1 MKNILSG
8 VLQKIIF
15 LVLLVGLVWWGMGT
29 YLGGKFNPLAWFKAQ
44 PVTID
49 QTPLVVTEIKQI
61 AELQTARM
69 YCELMVDSIP
79 TSPADLA
86 WRSLSN
92 TFIIPGLTEAFLPP
106 GKKLVMV
113 ARGNIIAGIDVAGIG
128 AENITIKGDSV
139 WVSLP
144 APKILDIITNPSD
157 FEIFAEDGTWSNEA
171 VQAVKQKARTK
182 MEKEAH
188 RQGLLTQAGDKAASM
203 METFLRA
210 SGYKYAR
217 VEINEASH

>member
-1 MKNILSG
+1 
-8 VLQKIIF
+8 
-15 LVLLVGLVWWGMGT
+15 
-29 YLGGKFNPLAWFKAQ
+29 LAWFKSQ

-49 QTPLVVTEIKQI
+49 PTPLVVTEIKQI

-69 YCELMVDSIP
+69 YCEMMVDSIP
-79 TSPADLA
+79 TSPVDLA

-92 TFIIPGLTEAFLPP
+92 TFMIPGLTEVFLPP

-113 ARGNIIAGIDVAGIG
+113 AKGNIIAGIDVADIG

-157 FEIFAEDGTWSNEA
+157 FEIFAEDGEWSNEA
-171 VQAVKQKARTK
+171 IQAVKQKARTK
-182 MEKEAH
+182 MEREAN
-188 RQGLLTQAGDKAASM
+188 RQGLLTQAEGKAISLM
-203 METFLRA
+203 QTFLLT
-210 SGYKYAR
+210 SGYKYAK
-217 VEINEASH
+217 VEINAASR

>member
-1 MKNILSG
+1 MRSLLSG
-8 VLQKIIF
+8 FLRKIIF
-15 LVLLVGLVWWGMGT
+15 LLLLAGLVWWGLCSFFDGI
-29 YLGGKFNPLAWFKAQ
+29 FSPSEWFKSQ

-49 QTPLVVTEIKQI
+49 QTPLVVTNIRQI

-69 YCELMVDSIP
+69 YCEMMVDSIP
-79 TSPADLA
+79 TSPVDLA

-92 TFIIPGLTEAFLPP
+92 TFMIPGLTEAFLPP

-113 ARGNIIAGIDVAGIG
+113 ERGNIIAGIDVAGIG

-157 FEIFAEDGTWSNEA
+157 FEIFAEDGEWSNEA
-171 VQAVKQKARTK
+171 IQAVKQKARTK
-182 MEKEAH
+182 MEREAN
-188 RQGLLTQAGDKAASM
+188 RQGLLTQAEEKAISLM
-203 METFLRA
+203 QTFLLT
-210 SGYKYAR
+210 SGYKYAK
-217 VEINEASH
+217 V

>member
-1 MKNILSG
+1 M
-8 VLQKIIF
+8 
-15 LVLLVGLVWWGMGT
+15 LLLAGLVWWG
-29 YLGGKFNPLAWFKAQ
+29 LDSFFDGKFSPSEWFKSQ

-49 QTPLVVTEIKQI
+49 QTPLVVTGIRQI

-69 YCELMVDSIP
+69 YCEMMVDSLP
-79 TSPADLA
+79 TSPMDLA

-92 TFIIPGLTEAFLPP
+92 TFIIPGLSEAFLPP

-113 ARGNIIAGIDVAGIG
+113 AKGNIIAGIDVSGVR

-157 FEIFAEDGTWSNEA
+157 FEIFAEDGEWSNEA
-171 VQAVKQKARTK
+171 ILAVKQKARTK
-182 MEKEAH
+182 MEQEAH
-188 RQGLLTQAGDKAASM
+188 RQGLLKQAGDKATSL
-203 METFLRA
+203 METFLLT
-210 SGYKYAR
+210 SGYKYAK
-217 VEINEASH
+217 VEISEASR

>member
-1 MKNILSG
+1 MRSLLSG
-8 VLQKIIF
+8 ILRKIIF
-15 LVLLVGLVWWGMGT
+15 FLLLAGLVWWG
-29 YLGGKFNPLAWFKAQ
+29 LGSFFDGKFSHSEWFKSQ

-49 QTPLVVTEIKQI
+49 QTPLVVTNIRQI

-69 YCELMVDSIP
+69 YCEMMVDSIP
-79 TSPADLA
+79 TSPVDLA

-92 TFIIPGLTEAFLPP
+92 TFMIPGLTEVLLPP

-113 ARGNIIAGIDVAGIG
+113 AKGNIIAGIDVSAIG
-128 AENITIKGDSV
+128 DENITIKGDSV

-157 FEIFAEDGTWSNEA
+157 FEIFAEDGDWSNEA
-171 VQAVKQKARTK
+171 IQAVKQKARTK

-188 RQGLLTQAGDKAASM
+188 RQGLLTQAEGKAISLM
-203 METFLRA
+203 QTFLLT
-210 SGYKYAR
+210 SGYKYAK
-217 VEINEASH
+217 VEINAASR